1 MDDENDPW
9 VASDGLPEVADDD
22 SYADAVR
29 EARRD
34 PYASRPST
42 MPPDREDGPLG
53 MDEYGVS
60 PDERERREPLSGKLA
75 RELPDV
81 SADRLQ
87 PDPRL
92 AQELDVDA
100 PRSELDGEPYS
111 RANPPTAPRNRPD
124 PAGRL
129 GDDTRVLAEDE
140 PVDPRLGSQVSLY
153 DRPVP
158 GIGADAD
165 VGALTRPGGGY
176 RSREADE
183 IAYNDQSMGGLG
195 NEERAMHEMPAGQ
208 ADLEDAQSTAEP
220 YVVLDAEAE
229 LDGPVP
235 DESRVVVIRTGAEQ
249 PWEPED
255 LAVAE
260 GRDPTPRNVERA
272 RKELEELGRAAIE
285 KTVP

>member
-42 MPPDREDGPLG
+42 LPPDREDGPLG
-53 MDEYGVS
+53 LDEYGVS
-60 PDERERREPLSGKLA
+60 PDEREHREPLSGKLA
-75 RELPDV
+75 RELPDL
-81 SADRLQ
+81 SSDQLQ

-92 AQELDVDA
+92 SQDLDVDA
-100 PRSELDGEPYS
+100 AVADLDGERRFRP
-111 RANPPTAPRNRPD
+111 RPD
-124 PAGRL
+124 PGGRIA
-129 GDDTRVLAEDE
+129 DDTRLLAEDE

-153 DRPVP
+153 DRPVA
-158 GIGADAD
+158 GIGGDAE

-176 RSREADE
+176 RSRESDE
-183 IAYNDQSMGGLG
+183 IAYSDQSLGGLG
-195 NEERAMHEMPAGQ
+195 NEELAIHEMPAAQ
-208 ADLEDAQSTAEP
+208 ADLEEAQSSSEP
-220 YVVLDAEAE
+220 YVVLGEEGE

-255 LAVAE
+255 LAVAK
-260 GRDPTPRNVERA
+260 GRDPTPANIERA
-272 RKELEELGRAAIE
+272 RKELEEDGRAAIE
-285 KTVP
+285 RTVP